1 MLTPQEFESVLGT
14 AKKLMTAGI
23 LREDG
28 TVDYAATLEVL
39 TIATKDEY
47 LKQVV
52 LRFAVENFRV
62 DLRRMLGLGLAYVVF
77 RLEPG
82 FEEFLGERKKRRKV
96 VDPGTVAYYRN
107 LFKRHLEGKTLSEEL
122 VEYVVNHPNKWL
134 RNVFRH
140 YIQYLLLLEENTA
153 RDLRLAH
160 GGSAL

>member
-28 TVDYAATLEVL
+28 IVDYAATLEVPA
-39 TIATKDEY
+39 IATRDEY
-47 LKQVV
+47 LKQAI
-52 LRFAVENFRV
+52 LRFAVENFRE
-62 DLRRMLGLGLAYVVF
+62 DLRRMLGLAYVVF
-77 RLEPG
+77 RWEPG
-82 FEEFLGERKKRRKV
+82 FEEFLRERKKRRKV

-140 YIQYLLLLEENTA
+140 YIQYLLLLEENTT